1 VTRGHTTWW
10 LVAYAWWI
18 AAIIALDF
26 VNHDHRLLPILLV
39 VPVIALAAR
48 MRPRSLLLI
57 CAINVGFAVSLGY
70 DGHDASFERQ
80 FVTVFVIVIIGGM
93 AAWVANLRER
103 LEAALRASQRD
114 AARDALTGLHNRR
127 SIDAAANAL
136 VDGHQAVVVAMADID
151 HFKEV
156 NDLYGH
162 AVGDEVLVE
171 IGRRLRE
178 GVRQIDLVGRY
189 GGEEFL
195 FVIRGTLDDAADV
208 VARALESVRS
218 TPIGTSAGM
227 IEAQLSAGLAA
238 VDSRGLEVAIHRADE
253 AMYRSKAHGRD
264 RVTIWS

>member
-1 VTRGHTTWW
+1 VG
-10 LVAYAWWI
+10 YGCWI
-18 AAIIALDF
+18 AAIIAIDF
-26 VNHDHRLLPILLV
+26 VNHDHRILPILLV

-48 MRPRSLLLI
+48 LRPHTLLVI
-57 CAINVGFAVSLGY
+57 CAINVAFAISLGY

-80 FVTVFVIVIIGGM
+80 FVTVFVIAIIGGM

-103 LEAALRASQRD
+103 LETALRASQRD

-136 VDGHQAVVVAMADID
+136 VDGHQAIVVAMADID
-151 HFKEV
+151 HFKDV

-171 IGRRLRE
+171 IGHRLRT
-178 GVRQIDLVGRY
+178 GIRRMDLVGRY

-195 FVIRGTLDDAADV
+195 FVIRGTLDDATEV
-208 VARALESVRS
+208 VARALEGVRS
-218 TPIGTSAGM
+218 TPIDTSAGA
-227 IEAQLSAGLAA
+227 IDVRLSAGLAE

-253 AMYRSKAHGRD
+253 AMYRSKANGRD